1 MKAIV
6 QQVEIRN
13 SEMFYNSRFVRTRNY
28 KANLEAGKFQNN
40 IFKYSKV
47 IKILTLMRFLQKV
60 LNDILLDKEK
70 R

>member
-28 KANLEAGKFQNN
+28 KANLEAGKFQHFSSIQKLE
-40 IFKYSKV
+40 IFD
-47 IKILTLMRFLQKV
+47 L
-60 LNDILLDKEK
+60 
-70 R
+70 

>member
-28 KANLEAGKFQNN
+28 KANLEAGKFQHFSS
-40 IFKYSKV
+40 I
-47 IKILTLMRFLQKV
+47 QK
-60 LNDILLDKEK
+60 L
-70 R
+70 